1 MSTIHTSIL
10 PHKEILADNTY
21 KIYFTVKLGNKS
33 KYITMREEDKDY
45 ILYWIDRFII
55 DMCAKQVIQ
64 PMFLENIMSSSKS
77 MPKSQYSD
85 KRNSVLSYCAGL
97 ISNFRRNPTEDFG
110 KNQLIYIKKVM
121 GIIHDVYSYVLTEK
135 DLGYN
140 NITKK
145 KNDAPKK
152 VMFKQV

>member
-1 MSTIHTSIL
+1 
-10 PHKEILADNTY
+10 
-21 KIYFTVKLGNKS
+21 
-33 KYITMREEDKDY
+33 MRDEDKDY

-55 DMCAKQVIQ
+55 DMCAKKVIQ

>member
-21 KIYFTVKLGNKS
+21 KIYFTEKLGNKS

-97 ISNFRRNPTEDFG
+97 ISNFRR
-110 KNQLIYIKKVM
+110 K
-121 GIIHDVYSYVLTEK
+121 SYGHYT
-135 DLGYN
+135 
-140 NITKK
+140 
-145 KNDAPKK
+145 
-152 VMFKQV
+152 